1 MVFWLKVKLINMERK
16 DWAYILLLFSVT
28 GFFTYFFF
36 TTVAWSQI
44 KVVDA
49 DTIIL
54 NGEKIR
60 LYGIDAPETEQNCYV
75 NKEAW
80 PCGKQAT
87 EYLKKLLE
95 EAPIP
100 SLLCEISSQD
110 RYGRSIGVCY
120 IGDKNINRDL
130 VENGWALAYREYS
143 RDYIQNENL
152 ASKRKIGVWQGDFV
166 EPWKWRR
173 GVRTKETKKIG
184 CQIKGNISSSGEK
197 IYHLPNSKN
206 YLETK
211 ISSSKG
217 ERWFCS
223 EKEAQALGWRKPKI
237 NN

>member
-36 TTVAWSQI
+36 ITVALSQI

-54 NGEKIR
+54 NKEKIR

-120 IGDKNINRDL
+120 VGDKNINRDL

-143 RDYIQNENL
+143 RDYIQNEKL
-152 ASKRKIGVWQGDFV
+152 ASKRKIGIWQGDFV

-197 IYHLPNSKN
+197 IYHVPHSKN
-206 YLETK
+206 YLKTK

-223 EKEAQALGWRKPKI
+223 EKEAQAHGWRKPKI
-237 NN
+237 KN